1 LAPNVHAA
9 EGCFSAACFILTP
22 AVTGKELRVTDN
34 PRVST
39 RRVYTGRV
47 INLDVDTVRFPNGS
61 VGELEMIRHPGA
73 SAVVPFLSDPAGDDP
88 QVMLI
93 RQYRY
98 AAERYL
104 YEVPAG
110 RLDADEPP
118 DVCARRELREE
129 TGCEAER
136 VEHLTTIYT
145 TPGFTDEK
153 IHLFMAVGLTRGD
166 MAHEADEFIEV
177 ETMPLS
183 RALSLVE
190 RGEIQDAKTA
200 LALLYAAG
208 FRAGR

>member
-1 LAPNVHAA
+1 MT
-9 EGCFSAACFILTP
+9 ES
-22 AVTGKELRVTDN
+22 

-47 INLDVDTVRFPNGS
+47 LNLDIDTVRFPNGS

-110 RLDADEPP
+110 RLDENEPP
-118 DVCARRELREE
+118 DHCARRELREE

-136 VEHLTTIYT
+136 VEHLVTIYT
-145 TPGFTDEK
+145 TPGFTDER
-153 IHLFMAVGLTRGD
+153 IHLFMAVGITRGE
-166 MAHEADEFIEV
+166 AAREADEFIEV
-177 ETMPLS
+177 EAMPLS

-200 LALLYAAG
+200 LGLLYSAG